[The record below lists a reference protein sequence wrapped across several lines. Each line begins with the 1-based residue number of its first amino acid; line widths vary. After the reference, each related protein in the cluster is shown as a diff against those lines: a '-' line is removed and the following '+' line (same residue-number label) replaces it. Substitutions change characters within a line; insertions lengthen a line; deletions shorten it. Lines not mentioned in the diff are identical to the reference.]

1 MVPSPKWFPQALGA
15 RADWYAN
22 FNTIFAVYAVAL
34 GFPVTDVDAVADDNA
49 AFQIIATLA
58 LAVASY
64 EKSMTAYRKQILEG
78 DIGTPGG
85 EIPPVPAYP
94 VTLPIP
100 ASGLFERLDNL
111 VKRIRLSATY
121 TPEIGAALGIV
132 PSVPDAVPPDDW
144 KPDPSLRASAGNVVM
159 VDYVRGQA
167 TGIEI
172 QYMLDNSGDWVSAG
186 RFTKTT
192 ANLQIPQ
199 SPGNLPR
206 YVQVRARYLL
216 GDTAVGQYSD
226 IDSIST
232 IP

>member
-1 MVPSPKWFPQALGA
+1 MVPSKTYFPLALGE

-22 FNTIFAVYAVAL
+22 FNTMFAVYAVAL
-34 GFPVTDVDAVADDNA
+34 GFTVADVDAIADDNA
-49 AFQIIATLA
+49 AFQLIATLA
-58 LAVASY
+58 VAVSSY

-78 DIGTPGG
+78 KVGTPGG

-132 PSVPDAVPPDDW
+132 PSPTPEVDPESM
-144 KPDPSLRASAGNVVM
+144 KPDPSLRVEPGNVVL
-159 VDYVRGQA
+159 VDYVRGKA
-167 TGIEI
+167 DGIEI
-172 QYMLDNSGDWVSAG
+172 QYMLDHSGIWINGG
-186 RFTKTT
+186 RFTKPT
-192 ANLQIPQ
+192 ATLQIPQ
-199 SPGNLPR
+199 STGDLPR
-206 YVQVRARYLL
+206 FVQVRARYVI
-216 GDTAVGQYSD
+216 GDVAIGQFSD

-232 IP
+232 NP